1 MAHPA
6 ARRNVSKSSTTVLW
20 SRRRRHGMAATA
32 LAIALVLGVR
42 AVARAHAALLSSE
55 PAAGTQLSASP
66 PRIRLV
72 FSEAV
77 DPKLAT
83 IKLVGGDGSS
93 QTLTAERDPSDRR
106 AIFAIP
112 QTLGSGSYHVLWHA
126 VSDDGHPVSG
136 SFVFTVVTPS
146 APAPVT
152 APAVPPPAIVD
163 QPPANWGPTAFGAP
177 LIPAVLRG
185 LGVGCAMAL
194 AGLLFFIVR
203 MDAGMASRPVRAARW
218 FAIAAP
224 VFLIA
229 HLVTWLINA
238 SPTHSLGG
246 TWLPTVLSSS
256 VGRIEL
262 WRTGLSLAPLFALW
276 LARRPSIALV
286 LSIPTLV
293 ISAAAG
299 HSAAIHPGWAIPV
312 KALHLSAL
320 AAWLGGLLW
329 LVVHDRDTP
338 ARLAREGAVVSTVAL
353 SCVIVVFLSGI
364 GQTALVLHSVR
375 DFYTAYG
382 ITVLAKVAGFAVL
395 ILFGTWH
402 RFRVLPR
409 VLDRG
414 DSESA
419 SAFTSSVRRE
429 ISVFWLVILLGGFLA
444 YLSPPPPPAAVRA
457 QSALPAPK

>member
-1 MAHPA
+1 M
-6 ARRNVSKSSTTVLW
+6 
-20 SRRRRHGMAATA
+20 
-32 LAIALVLGVR
+32 AIALVLGLR
-42 AVARAHAALLSSE
+42 AVAHAHAALLSSE
-55 PAAGTQLSASP
+55 PAAGSRLIASP
-66 PRIRLV
+66 PHIRLV

-77 DPKLAT
+77 DPRLAT
-83 IKLVGGDGSS
+83 IKLVAADGSS
-93 QTLTAERDPSDRR
+93 QTLTVEKDPTDRR

-112 QTLGSGSYHVLWHA
+112 QTLSPGSYRVLWHA

-136 SFVFTVVTPS
+136 SYVFTIVEPS
-146 APAPVT
+146 APAPV
-152 APAVPPPAIVD
+152 APVATPPVPPSTNVV

-177 LIPAVLRG
+177 LIPAIFRG

-203 MDAGMASRPVRAARW
+203 MNAGMASRPVRVARW

-246 TWLPTVLSSS
+246 TWLPTVLSTT
-256 VGRIEL
+256 VGRTEL
-262 WRTGLSLAPLFALW
+262 WRTGLSLAPLCALW
-276 LARRPSIALV
+276 LVRRSSIALA

-320 AAWLGGLLW
+320 AAWLGGLVW
-329 LVVHDRDTP
+329 IVARERDTP
-338 ARLAREGAVVSTVAL
+338 ARLAREGADVSTVAL

-375 DFYTAYG
+375 DFETAYG

-395 ILFGTWH
+395 ILFGAWH

-409 VLDRG
+409 VLDRV
-414 DSESA
+414 DAASE

-444 YLSPPPPPAAVRA
+444 YLSPPPPAAAIRA
-457 QSALPAPK
+457 PSAQPAPK